1 LIFEPIILL
10 DNDLNQKNIY
20 LEEKMKE
27 EINSFTAGIHGNK
40 LYQERARKALPI
52 LVEYAKHGKS
62 VTYSDLAEKLEMP
75 NARNLNYVLGAIGNS
90 LERLSTRIKFD
101 IPLINCLVINKETGL
116 PGSGVFD
123 FWLTNKEEFEKL
135 SISEQIDK
143 IDKYHNTIF
152 SFKKWD
158 VVLANL
164 ELDEYIY
171 FDLENNVE
179 ALLEGGNREHIAK
192 IMKRNPR
199 ARLECIA
206 HYGTNCQVCGF
217 NFNEYD
223 KIGDGY
229 IQVHHNEL
237 LSEKDEEYVIDPV
250 EDLIPVCA
258 NCHVMLHQQ
267 RPPYTVEQLKEVL
280 YGEK

>member
-1 LIFEPIILL
+1 MDIG
-10 DNDLNQKNIY
+10 
-20 LEEKMKE
+20 
-27 EINSFTAGIHGNK
+27 NSGHFSCAST
-40 LYQERARKALPI
+40 
-52 LVEYAKHGKS
+52 
-62 VTYSDLAEKLEMP
+62 TYSDLAEKLEMP

-116 PGSGVFD
+116 PGVFD